1 MKLTKKQR
9 IINYA
14 KQNPNGF
21 TPKQLLADTKIKDK
35 NIWVTLS
42 GMKKAGV
49 LVHDP
54 KTSTYRLADG
64 QVKKAPM
71 ASWDGEN
78 AGKPITKQKLK
89 DMLDLW
95 NAEIA
100 AEEESAFSKKIMGD
114 YADMTGD
121 LVNLAEKYERVVEQY
136 TDALA
141 IIRYLEGKLYT
152 VIQRDARSQ
161 G

>member
-21 TPKQLLADTKIKDK
+21 TPKQLLADANIKDK

-54 KTSTYRLADG
+54 KTSTYRLATPEPTS
-64 QVKKAPM
+64 QKKVL
-71 ASWDGEN
+71 
-78 AGKPITKQKLK
+78 KPFNKKQQPAF
-89 DMLDLW
+89 DPAIMLDNIL
-95 NAEIA
+95 NQVQQTE
-100 AEEESAFSKKIMGD
+100 
-114 YADMTGD
+114 
-121 LVNLAEKYERVVEQY
+121 EKYQ
-136 TDALA
+136 DALA

>member
-9 IINYA
+9 ILNYA

-21 TPKQLLADTKIKDK
+21 TPKQLLADTSIKDK

-42 GMKKAGV
+42 QMKKAGV
-49 LVHDP
+49 LAHDL
-54 KTSTYRLADG
+54 KTSTYRLATS
-64 QVKKAPM
+64 QNVEVLKPFNKK
-71 ASWDGEN
+71 
-78 AGKPITKQKLK
+78 KLSRV
-89 DMLDLW
+89 D
-95 NAEIA
+95 AISEA
-100 AEEESAFSKKIMGD
+100 Q
-114 YADMTGD
+114 ADMVGE
-121 LVNLAEKYERVVEQY
+121 LAGEMFKLRERCDQLDEQY

>member
-9 IINYA
+9 IVNYA
-14 KQNPNGF
+14 MQNPNGF
-21 TPKQLLADTKIKDK
+21 TPKQLLADTNIKDK
-35 NIWVTLS
+35 NIWVALS
-42 GMKKAGV
+42 QMKKAGV

-89 DMLDLW
+89 YILNQNSKTVQVTAPKKPVTQELDYYRRLLDALS
-95 NAEIA
+95 N
-100 AEEESAFSKKIMGD
+100 
-114 YADMTGD
+114 TH
-121 LVNLAEKYERVVEQY
+121 EQLEQKHE
-136 TDALA
+136 DALA
-141 IIRYLEGKLYT
+141 IIRYLENKLYT

>member
-9 IINYA
+9 IANYA

-42 GMKKAGV
+42 QMKKAGV
-49 LVHDP
+49 LAHDP
-54 KTSTYRLADG
+54 KTKTYRLIE
-64 QVKKAPM
+64 KKAIF
-71 ASWDGEN
+71 ASWDEKN
-78 AGKPITKQKLK
+78 EGKSITKQDLK
-89 DMLDLW
+89 HVIDTL
-95 NAEIA
+95 AE
-100 AEEESAFSKKIMGD
+100 STFTNKIMGD

-121 LVNLAEKYERVVEQY
+121 FVNLAEKYERISEQY

-141 IIRYLEGKLYT
+141 IIRYLENKLYT